1 MSVAKNYVYN
11 VVYQIVILIVP
22 LITVPYISRVLG
34 SGGVGINAY
43 TNSIIQYFIL
53 FGTIG
58 ISLYGNR
65 SIAYVRD
72 DKTKLSRTFWGIFL
86 LKIITV
92 IISYAVFIMFINFTN
107 SKYRTIFLF
116 QSIYI
121 ISAAVDVSWLF
132 MGLEDFKKTVTRN
145 LIVKVIGV
153 ICIFLFVKI
162 RSDLWK
168 YVLILSCSELFGQ
181 LTLWLYIPKVIDKV
195 KLNFYDIKKHFIP
208 SINLFVPQIATQ
220 IYLVLNKTMLGA
232 LSNTN
237 EVGYF
242 DMSDKITKMSLAVV
256 TAMGVVMLPRV
267 ANTFAK
273 GDMEKVKEYLSK
285 SFDFASYLSVPMM
298 FGLAGISAQFT
309 PWFFGPGFSKTGT
322 LMCVISP
329 IVVFIAWSNVLGIQ
343 YMMPVGKAKE
353 FTISVTIGAVVNFMF
368 NILLIRHFQSLGT
381 ALATVIA
388 EFSVTAAQFYLVR
401 KDIEFKQ
408 IFKDIWKYLISS
420 IVMFVIVKFIG
431 HILGVG
437 FKTTMLQIIIGG
449 LAYIILLC
457 LFKSDM
463 NRKLIYTIF
472 KKFKINNIIKFGK

>member
-11 VVYQIVILIVP
+11 VIYQIVILIVP
-22 LITVPYISRVLG
+22 LITVPYVSRVLG
-34 SGGVGINAY
+34 SGGVGVNAY

-72 DKTKLSRTFWGIFL
+72 DKSKLSRTFWGIFL
-86 LKIITV
+86 LKIVTI
-92 IISYAVFIMFINFTN
+92 IISYTVFIVFINFTH
-107 SKYRTIFLF
+107 SQYKTIFLF

-121 ISAAVDVSWLF
+121 ISAAVDISWLF
-132 MGLEDFKKTVTRN
+132 MGLEDFQKTVTRN

-153 ICIFLFVKI
+153 VCIFLFVKT

-181 LTLWLYIPKVIDKV
+181 LTLWFYVPRVMDKV
-195 KLNFYDIKKHFIP
+195 KLSFYDIKRHLIP
-208 SINLFVPQIATQ
+208 SINLFIPQIATQ
-220 IYLVLNKTMLGA
+220 IYLVLNKTMLGYI
-232 LSNTN
+232 SNTN

-242 DMSDKITKMSLAVV
+242 DMSDKIVKMTLAVV

-273 GDMEKVKEYLSK
+273 GDIKKVKEYLSK
-285 SFDFASYLSVPMM
+285 SFDFASYLSFPMM

-329 IVVFIAWSNVLGIQ
+329 IIIFIAWSNVLGVQ
-343 YMMPVGKAKE
+343 YMMPVGKVKQ
-353 FTISVTIGAVVNFMF
+353 FTISVTTGAVVNFIL

-381 ALATVIA
+381 ALATVFA
-388 EFSVTAAQFYLVR
+388 EFSVTAVQFYLVR
-401 KDIEFKQ
+401 KDIQFKQ
-408 IFKDIWKYLISS
+408 MFIDIWKYLISGV
-420 IVMFVIVKFIG
+420 IMFVIVRSIG
-431 HILGVG
+431 SVLGVG
-437 FKTTMLQIIIGG
+437 FKTTVVQIIAGG
-449 LAYIILLC
+449 LAYVIILC
-457 LFKSDM
+457 LFRSSM
-463 NRKLIYTIF
+463 NKKLIEIIL
-472 KKFKINNIIKFGK
+472 KKAKIVK

>member
-11 VVYQIVILIVP
+11 VIYQIVILIVP
-22 LITVPYISRVLG
+22 LITVPYVSRVLG
-34 SGGVGINAY
+34 SGGVGVNAY

-72 DKTKLSRTFWGIFL
+72 DKSKLSKIFCGIFL
-86 LKIITV
+86 LKIMTV
-92 IISYAVFIMFINFTN
+92 IISYIVFIIFINFTH
-107 SKYRTIFLF
+107 SQYKTIFLF

-121 ISAAVDVSWLF
+121 ISAAVDISWLF
-132 MGLEDFKKTVTRN
+132 MGLEDFQKTVTRN

-153 ICIFLFVKI
+153 VCIFIFIKN
-162 RSDLWK
+162 RADLWK

-181 LTLWLYIPKVIDKV
+181 LTLWFYVPRVIDKV
-195 KLNFYDIKKHFIP
+195 KLSFYDIRRHLMP
-208 SINLFVPQIATQ
+208 SINLFIPQIATQ
-220 IYLVLNKTMLGA
+220 IYLVLNKTMLGYI
-232 LSNTN
+232 SNTN

-242 DMSDKITKMSLAVV
+242 DMSDKIVKMTLAVV

-273 GDMEKVKEYLSK
+273 GDIKKVKEYLSK
-285 SFDFASYLSVPMM
+285 SFDFASYLSFPMM

-329 IVVFIAWSNVLGIQ
+329 IIIFIAWSNVLGVQ
-343 YMMPVGKAKE
+343 YMMPVGKVKQ
-353 FTISVTIGAVVNFMF
+353 FTLSVTTGAVVNFIL

-381 ALATVIA
+381 ALATVFA
-388 EFSVTAAQFYLVR
+388 EFSVTAVQFYLVR
-401 KDIEFKQ
+401 KDIQFKQ
-408 IFKDIWKYLISS
+408 MFVDIWKYLISGV
-420 IVMFVIVKFIG
+420 IMFVIVRFIG
-431 HILGVG
+431 SALGVG
-437 FKTTMLQIIIGG
+437 FKTTVAQIIVGG
-449 LAYIILLC
+449 LAYVIILC
-457 LFKSDM
+457 LFRSSM
-463 NRKLIYTIF
+463 NKKLIEVVL
-472 KKFKINNIIKFGK
+472 KKAKIIK

>member
-1 MSVAKNYVYN
+1 MSVTKNYVYN

-22 LITVPYISRVLG
+22 LITVPYISRILG

-58 ISLYGNR
+58 VSLYGNR
-65 SIAYVRD
+65 TIAYVRD

-92 IISYAVFIMFINFTN
+92 VISYAVFIIFINYTN
-107 SKYRTIFLF
+107 SKYRVIFLF
-116 QSIYI
+116 QSIYM
-121 ISAAVDVSWLF
+121 ISAAIDVSWLF

-153 ICIFLFVKI
+153 VCIFLFVKI

-168 YVLILSCSELFGQ
+168 YVLILGCSELFGQ
-181 LTLWLYIPKVIDKV
+181 LTLWLYVPKTIDRV
-195 KLNFYDIKKHFIP
+195 KLSFYDIKKHFIP
-208 SINLFVPQIATQ
+208 SINLFIPQIATQ

-256 TAMGVVMLPRV
+256 TSMGVVMLPRV
-267 ANTFAK
+267 ANTFSK
-273 GDMEKVKEYLSK
+273 GDMKKVKKYLSK

-309 PWFFGPGFSKTGT
+309 PWFFGAGFNKTGT
-322 LMCVISP
+322 LICVISP
-329 IVVFIAWSNVLGIQ
+329 IVVFIAWSNVLGVQ
-343 YMMPVGKAKE
+343 YMMPVGKVKQ
-353 FTISVTIGAVVNFMF
+353 FTVSVTIGAVVNFIF
-368 NILLIRHFQSLGT
+368 NVLLIRHFQSLGT

-388 EFSVTAAQFYLVR
+388 EISVTTVQFYLLR
-401 KDIEFKQ
+401 KDIEFRQ
-408 IFKDIWKYLISS
+408 MFKNIWKYLISS

-431 HILGVG
+431 YTLGIG
-437 FKTTMLQIIIGG
+437 FKTTIFQIIIGG
-449 LAYIILLC
+449 LVYIILLC

-463 NRKLIYTIF
+463 NRKLIYTVF
-472 KKFKINNIIKFGK
+472 KKFKVNNIINFGK